1 MHGQCCEGSSG
12 LLTLDI
18 RYHDWTLNLLKPMV
32 HPLKPSTLQRLKQ
45 LLQPSIVA
53 PSVEQRATDL
63 LAAIDAGGLPL
74 HAGIVNDIA
83 RKLGL
88 EVALDAPMEV
98 TIARI
103 RSKVAR

>member
-1 MHGQCCEGSSG
+1 
-12 LLTLDI
+12 
-18 RYHDWTLNLLKPMV
+18 MV
-32 HPLKPSTLQRLKQ
+32 NRLKPSTVQRLKQ
-45 LLQPSIVA
+45 LLQPNQES
-53 PSVEQRATDL
+53 PSVEQRAADL
-63 LAAIDAGGLPL
+63 LTAIDAGGLPL

-103 RSKVAR
+103 RNKVSP

>member
-1 MHGQCCEGSSG
+1 M
-12 LLTLDI
+12 
-18 RYHDWTLNLLKPMV
+18 
-32 HPLKPSTLQRLKQ
+32 LKPSTLQRLKQ
-45 LLQPSIVA
+45 LLNPSKEA
-53 PSVEQRATDL
+53 PTVEQRAADL

-88 EVALDAPMEV
+88 EVTLDAPMEV

-103 RSKVAR
+103 RSRMGTKWTKGPGSNYSELL

>member
-1 MHGQCCEGSSG
+1 MN
-12 LLTLDI
+12 
-18 RYHDWTLNLLKPMV
+18 R
-32 HPLKPSTLQRLKQ
+32 LKPSTLQRLKQ
-45 LLQPSIVA
+45 LLQPNQES
-53 PSVEQRATDL
+53 PSVEQRAADL
-63 LAAIDAGGLPL
+63 LTAIDAGGLPL

-103 RSKVAR
+103 RNKVSP

>member
-1 MHGQCCEGSSG
+1 
-12 LLTLDI
+12 
-18 RYHDWTLNLLKPMV
+18 MV

-45 LLQPSIVA
+45 LLQPSKVA

-63 LAAIDAGGLPL
+63 LSAIDDGGLPL

-103 RSKVAR
+103 RNKIAK

>member
-1 MHGQCCEGSSG
+1 
-12 LLTLDI
+12 
-18 RYHDWTLNLLKPMV
+18 MV
-32 HPLKPSTLQRLKQ
+32 NRLKPSTLQRLKQ
-45 LLQPSIVA
+45 LLQPNQES
-53 PSVEQRATDL
+53 PSVEQRAVDL
-63 LAAIDAGGLPL
+63 LTAIDAGGLPL

-103 RSKVAR
+103 RNKVSP

>member
-1 MHGQCCEGSSG
+1 
-12 LLTLDI
+12 
-18 RYHDWTLNLLKPMV
+18 MV
-32 HPLKPSTLQRLKQ
+32 NRLKPSTLQRLKQ
-45 LLQPSIVA
+45 LLQPIQES
-53 PSVEQRATDL
+53 PSVEQRAADL
-63 LAAIDAGGLPL
+63 LTAIDAGGLPL

-103 RSKVAR
+103 RNKVSP

>member
-1 MHGQCCEGSSG
+1 M
-12 LLTLDI
+12 DI

-88 EVALDAPMEV
+88 EVALDAPIKA

>member
-1 MHGQCCEGSSG
+1 
-12 LLTLDI
+12 
-18 RYHDWTLNLLKPMV
+18 MV
-32 HPLKPSTLQRLKQ
+32 NRLKPSTLQRLKQ
-45 LLQPSIVA
+45 LLQPNKETL
-53 PSVEQRATDL
+53 SVEQRAVDL
-63 LAAIDAGGLPL
+63 LTAIDAGGLPL

-103 RSKVAR
+103 RNKVSP

>member
-1 MHGQCCEGSSG
+1 MTH
-12 LLTLDI
+12 
-18 RYHDWTLNLLKPMV
+18 RLKS
-32 HPLKPSTLQRLKQ
+32 STLQRLKA
-45 LLQPSIVA
+45 LLQPSKVA
-53 PSVEQRATDL
+53 PSVEQRAADL

-88 EVALDAPMEV
+88 EVTLDAPMEV

-103 RSKVAR
+103 RAKIAPQKDRPSL

>member
-1 MHGQCCEGSSG
+1 
-12 LLTLDI
+12 
-18 RYHDWTLNLLKPMV
+18 MV
-32 HPLKPSTLQRLKQ
+32 NRLKPSTLQRLKQ
-45 LLQPSIVA
+45 LLQPNQES
-53 PSVEQRATDL
+53 PSVEQRAADL
-63 LAAIDAGGLPL
+63 LTAIDAGGLPL

-103 RSKVAR
+103 RNKVSP

>member
-1 MHGQCCEGSSG
+1 
-12 LLTLDI
+12 
-18 RYHDWTLNLLKPMV
+18 MV
-32 HPLKPSTLQRLKQ
+32 NRLKPSTLQRLKQ
-45 LLQPSIVA
+45 LLQPNKETL
-53 PSVEQRATDL
+53 SVEQRAADL
-63 LAAIDAGGLPL
+63 LTAIDAGGLPL

-103 RSKVAR
+103 RNKVSP

>member
-1 MHGQCCEGSSG
+1 M
-12 LLTLDI
+12 
-18 RYHDWTLNLLKPMV
+18 
-32 HPLKPSTLQRLKQ
+32 QRLKQ
-45 LLQPSIVA
+45 LLQPNQES
-53 PSVEQRATDL
+53 PSVEQRAADL
-63 LAAIDAGGLPL
+63 LTAIDAGGLPL

-103 RSKVAR
+103 RNKVSP

>member
-1 MHGQCCEGSSG
+1 MKWIEK
-12 LLTLDI
+12 LLP
-18 RYHDWTLNLLKPMV
+18 RRKPLT
-32 HPLKPSTLQRLKQ
+32 P
-45 LLQPSIVA
+45 
-53 PSVEQRATDL
+53 EQRAKDL
-63 LAAIDAGGLPL
+63 ITAIDAGGLPL

-103 RSKVAR
+103 RSKITE